1 MNKAKEFR
9 KNFIHEVMLFY
20 IHEVML
26 YSKII
31 KNTLYYYFFNLE
43 RNQKRNFATFQNLTI
58 LQNPIGMF
66 ESLVLIS

>member
-43 RNQKRNFATFQNLTI
+43 RNQKRNFPTFQNLTI